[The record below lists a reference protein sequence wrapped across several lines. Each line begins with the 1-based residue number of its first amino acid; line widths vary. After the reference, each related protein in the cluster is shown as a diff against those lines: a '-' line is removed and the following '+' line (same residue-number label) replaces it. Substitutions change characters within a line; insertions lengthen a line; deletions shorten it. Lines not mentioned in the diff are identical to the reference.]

1 MLITFGNLAKK
12 SLLFLAVP
20 ISSIIRLLLTNL
32 AKKEI
37 NKDIFFH
44 PFLKFTGRSLHFI
57 LVIILECMILSN
69 KKKNENNKDALLIIP
84 DQNDA
89 NMLSNSIPKR
99 NNSVYSLYESD
110 YNQKRKIEKK
120 NKLIK
125 ISLLILV
132 CILDFLFVTTSEI
145 VINTRNYSKLTSG
158 VISSTIAIRIFAI
171 GILSKL
177 IIKNA
182 KMYRHHYLSIIII
195 FIVVIIIN
203 IFSLSIIKENNKD
216 YFKILGLMNSPE
228 LFCSIMYVVGE
239 KYLSLTNGNI

>member
-1 MLITFGNLAKK
+1 M
-12 SLLFLAVP
+12 
-20 ISSIIRLLLTNL
+20 
-32 AKKEI
+32 
-37 NKDIFFH
+37 
-44 PFLKFTGRSLHFI
+44 
-57 LVIILECMILSN
+57 
-69 KKKNENNKDALLIIP
+69 LIIP